1 MIQIDKKN
9 NTELLEQSVQHLQQ
23 KGFENIKAD
32 LDGYET
38 PKSYRR
44 KGSDLV
50 ITPDITAQRD
60 GRKHFFEVSVKSEK
74 PTLLK
79 TKWRF
84 LDVMTNLKDHRF
96 KIITARGHY
105 SFTRQM
111 LDELN
116 LEKKL
121 IKLN

>member
-9 NTELLEQSVQHLQQ
+9 NVELLEQSVQHLQD
-23 KGFENIKAD
+23 KGFEDIKAD

-38 PKSYRR
+38 PKSFRR

-50 ITPDITAQRD
+50 ITPDITAKRD

-84 LDVMTNLKDHRF
+84 LDVMTGLKDHRF

-111 LDELN
+111 LDDLN